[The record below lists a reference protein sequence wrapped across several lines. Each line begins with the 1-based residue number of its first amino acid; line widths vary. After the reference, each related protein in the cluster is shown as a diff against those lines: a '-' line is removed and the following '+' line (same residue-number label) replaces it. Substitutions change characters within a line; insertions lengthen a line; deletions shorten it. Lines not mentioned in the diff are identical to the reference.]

1 MQRVDNFTKKNENYT
16 TKSWALFL
24 EFSKPIKKKEM
35 ENFQSLESEKKWKN
49 NVLYLKLD
57 GLIQRICSIYSTFA
71 YIVEL
76 TKHLYIKISIS
87 SLDSTSICAT

>member
-1 MQRVDNFTKKNENYT
+1 
-16 TKSWALFL
+16 
-24 EFSKPIKKKEM
+24 M
-35 ENFQSLESEKKWKN
+35 ENFQSLESEKKRKN

-76 TKHLYIKISIS
+76 TKHLYIKILIS
-87 SLDSTSICAT
+87 SLDSTSICATWSLLAKTQIMQEEYTLP